1 MILDIL
7 LSVFKF
13 CQAIYIFKYKPCWSN
28 FINKTQNSSNILL
41 FGFDISLVLC
51 LKERTPDMEDRPL

>member
-28 FINKTQNSSNILL
+28 FINKTQK
-41 FGFDISLVLC
+41 F
-51 LKERTPDMEDRPL
+51 LKHPVIWI

>member
-13 CQAIYIFKYKPCWSN
+13 CQAIYIFKYKPCWSK
-28 FINKTQNSSNILL
+28 FYQTKRKNSSNILL
-41 FGFDISLVLC
+41 FGFDIISGFCV
-51 LKERTPDMEDRPL
+51 